1 MVGTLFNN
9 MSTIQ
14 KITVGDDEA
23 EQRLDRWFRRKF
35 AHINQS
41 NIEKMAIKYNIA
53 YSKYYGN
60 QTTTYFIWTFVP
72 LATTFLTKNLFG
84 VIFCCVVGIAFLPF
98 VFIHL
103 SLCAMVNVEWD
114 KAIKKK

>member
-1 MVGTLFNN
+1 

-41 NIEKMAIKYNIA
+41 NIENFQVPSNNENY
-53 YSKYYGN
+53 
-60 QTTTYFIWTFVP
+60 QT
-72 LATTFLTKNLFG
+72 
-84 VIFCCVVGIAFLPF
+84 FCGT
-98 VFIHL
+98 
-103 SLCAMVNVEWD
+103 
-114 KAIKKK
+114 